1 MNSWIYKN
9 NKINSIDQFD
19 QNVMGFVYITTHIPS
34 GKKYIGKKFLIFTR
48 KQKLGKKEL
57 KVFEGQKGRPP
68 KFKVVSK
75 ESDWKTY
82 FGSNKQLTKL
92 LKEEDI
98 QNFKREILH
107 LCTSKKSLTYFETKY
122 QFSHEVLEKPDNYFN
137 DNILGKFFTRDFG
150 DVK

>member
-9 NKINSIDQFD
+9 NEINSIDQFD
-19 QNVMGFVYITTHIPS
+19 QNTMGFVYVTTHIPS
-34 GKKYIGKKFLIFTR
+34 GRKYIGKKFLIFTR

-57 KVFEGQKGRPP
+57 KMFEGQKGRPP
-68 KFKVVSK
+68 KFKIISK

-122 QFSHEVLEKPDNYFN
+122 QFLYEVLEKSDDYFN